1 MSTAQDKM
9 INYILN
15 VASNET
21 DLQKLAYGAKGI
33 ETLANTEGV
42 YGGEAYG
49 VSWDEE
55 NDVYTRTGSN
65 AYTTIQDKMRRC
77 LLNSSGVVTTYLNAL
92 NSNYTDTGAI
102 ANLTGTNGNVMVEIP
117 KFYYKYSYVG
127 TTHNWS
133 ISLTPLDG
141 YAVHPAFNKGVVE
154 VEHRYI
160 GAYNASVSGTGSNA
174 VLKSVSGEYCD
185 GNMTRAEMR
194 TRAKAIGTGWGIL
207 DFNLVSAIQ
216 LLMLV
221 EFNNFNTQSAIGM
234 GRTQL
239 YGGSFG
245 DGRYY
250 GLNGLSNSIGNAT
263 GNVDYV
269 GDADDAGAALSYMS
283 YRGIENFYGNVWKW
297 VDGINIQ
304 DFVPFV
310 SNDPTLF
317 ADDVFTGSYISAGI
331 TMSSSSGYQN
341 TLVQTGRGFF
351 PASIGAGSS
360 TKITDFYWEA
370 TGNRGVV
377 LGATAEDTSHA
388 GAFTIYLVAAGASS
402 VSMSSIL
409 AF

>member
-33 ETLANTEGV
+33 ESLVGTEGV
-42 YGGEAYG
+42 AGGEAYG
-49 VSWDEE
+49 ISWDEE
-55 NDVYTRTGSN
+55 NDIYTRTGSN

-77 LLNSSGVVTTYLNAL
+77 LLNSSGVVNTYLNAL

-102 ANLTGTNGNVMVEIP
+102 ANLTGGNGNVMVEIP

-160 GAYNASVSGTGSNA
+160 GAYNASTDGT
-174 VLKSVSGEYCD
+174 VLKSVSGQYCD
-185 GNMTRAEMR
+185 CSMTRATMR
-194 TRAKAIGTGWGIL
+194 TRANNINPGKGWSIL
-207 DFNLVSAIQ
+207 DFNLASAIQ
-216 LLMLV
+216 LLMIV

-239 YGGSFG
+239 SDGTWTDGS
-245 DGRYY
+245 YY
-250 GLNGLSNSIGNAT
+250 GLNGLSNGIGNAT
-263 GNVDYV
+263 GNVNFV
-269 GDADDAGAALSYMS
+269 GDADDAGADLNYMS
-283 YRGIENFYGNVWKW
+283 YRGIENFYGNVWKF
-297 VDGINIQ
+297 VDGINIANN
-304 DFVPFV
+304 VPFI
-310 SNDPTLF
+310 SNNPTLF
-317 ADDVFTGSYISAGI
+317 ADDTFSGSYISAGI
-331 TMSSSSGYQN
+331 TMANSNGWQN
-341 TLVQTGRGFF
+341 TIAQTGTGFF
-351 PASIGAGSS
+351 PVSVGASST
-360 TKITDFYWEA
+360 TKITDYYYQD
-370 TGNRGVV
+370 TGNRVV
-377 LGATAEDTSHA
+377 MLGGRANEGSFA
-388 GAFTIYLVAAGASS
+388 GAFHLDMDNASPDSHLSIGS
-402 VSMSSIL
+402 VL

>member
-42 YGGEAYG
+42 AGGEAYG
-49 VSWDEE
+49 ISWNESADT
-55 NDVYTRTGSN
+55 YTRTGSN
-65 AYTTIQDKMRRC
+65 AYTTIQAKMRRC
-77 LLNSSGVVTTYLNAL
+77 LLNSSGVVSAYLNAL
-92 NSNYTDTGAI
+92 NSNYTDTGIVAD
-102 ANLTGTNGNVMVEIP
+102 LTGASGNVMVEIP

-141 YAVHPAFNKGVVE
+141 YAVHPAFNKGGVE

-160 GAYNASVSGTGSNA
+160 GAYNASTDGT

-185 GNMTRAEMR
+185 CSMTRATMR
-194 TRAKAIGTGWGIL
+194 NRARAIGTGWGIL
-207 DFNLVSAIQ
+207 DFNLISAIQ
-216 LLMLV
+216 LLMIV
-221 EFNNFNTQSAIGM
+221 EFGTFNTQSAIGM

-239 YGGSFG
+239 SGGDWA
-245 DGRYY
+245 DGSYY

-263 GNVDYV
+263 GNVNYS
-269 GDADDAGAALSYMS
+269 GDADDAGADLNYMS

-304 DFVPFV
+304 DHIPFI
-310 SNDPTLF
+310 SNNPALF

-331 TMSSSSGYQN
+331 TMPNSHGWQN
-341 TLVQTGRGFF
+341 TLAQVGTGFF
-351 PASIGAGSS
+351 PASVGASSS
-360 TKITDFYWEA
+360 TKITDYYWQNS
-370 TGNRGVV
+370 GNRVVV
-377 LGATAEDTSHA
+377 LGGLTVWGEYA
-388 GAFTIYLVAAGASS
+388 GAFCLGADFASS
-402 VSMSSIL
+402 YSSVAVGSVL

>member
-42 YGGEAYG
+42 AGGEAYG
-49 VSWDEE
+49 ISWDES
-55 NDVYTRTGSN
+55 NDTYARTGSN

-92 NSNYTDTGAI
+92 NSNYTDTGVI
-102 ANLTGTNGNVMVEIP
+102 ADLTGASGNVMVEIP

-141 YAVHPAFNKGVVE
+141 YAVHPAFNKGGVE

-160 GAYNASVSGTGSNA
+160 GAYNASTDGS
-174 VLKSVSGEYCD
+174 VLKSVSGQYCD
-185 GNMTRAEMR
+185 TNMTRATMR
-194 TRAKAIGTGWGIL
+194 TRANNINPGKGWGIQ
-207 DFNLVSAIQ
+207 DFNLISAIQ
-216 LLMLV
+216 LLMLI
-221 EFNNFNTQSAIGM
+221 EFNNFNSQSVIGM

-239 YGGSFG
+239 NNGTWTDGS
-245 DGRYY
+245 YY

-263 GNVDYV
+263 GNVDYS
-269 GDADDAGAALSYMS
+269 GDADESGADLNYMS

-304 DFVPFV
+304 DNVPFI
-310 SNDPTLF
+310 SNNPALF
-317 ADDVFTGSYISAGI
+317 ADDTFTGSYISAGI
-331 TMSSSSGYQN
+331 TMSNSNGWQN
-341 TLVQTGRGFF
+341 TLAQTGTGFF
-351 PASIGAGSS
+351 PTSVGAGSS
-360 TKITDFYWEA
+360 TKITDYYWQN
-370 TGNRGVV
+370 TGNRVV
-377 LGATAEDTSHA
+377 RLGGNASYGSGS
-388 GAFTIYLVAAGASS
+388 GAFCLFAAD
-402 VSMSSIL
+402 VSSISDASYGSVL